1 MGMIENKYCVVIPAY
16 NAAANINS
24 VISSIQSYYPQL
36 HIIVID
42 DGSIDDT
49 VLVVS
54 KYPSISICHHA
65 VNKGKGAVIKTGI
78 EKARQEG
85 FNYAIFLD
93 ADMQHAPG
101 KIGDFIKIRERYN
114 LDLVLGKRSF
124 LRTSMPFHRILSNS
138 ITSFL
143 ISLRTGK
150 RVHDSQCGYR
160 LLNLLK
166 ISLDKLVENRFQF
179 ESEFLI
185 KMIYGGIKYSEVS
198 IPTIYSKSCS
208 YISNIMD
215 TIKFIKLYLSSFF
228 WF

>member
-1 MGMIENKYCVVIPAY
+1 MEMIESKYCVIIPAY
-16 NAAANINS
+16 NAAANIDS
-24 VISSIQSYYPQL
+24 VINLIQSYYPQ
-36 HIIVID
+36 IRMIVID

-49 VLVVS
+49 ALVVS
-54 KYPSISICHHA
+54 KYPSISIYRHA
-65 VNKGKGAVIKTGI
+65 DNEGKGAAIKTGI

-85 FNYAIFLD
+85 FIYAIFLD
-93 ADMQHAPG
+93 ADMQHAPS
-101 KIGDFIKIRERYN
+101 KISDFIKMREQYN

-160 LLNLLK
+160 LINLSK

-185 KMIYGGIKYSEVS
+185 KMVSGGIKYSEVT
-198 IPTIYSKSCS
+198 IPTIYSKSVS
-208 YISNIMD
+208 YINNIMD
-215 TIKFIKLYLSSFF
+215 TIRFIKLYLSSFF